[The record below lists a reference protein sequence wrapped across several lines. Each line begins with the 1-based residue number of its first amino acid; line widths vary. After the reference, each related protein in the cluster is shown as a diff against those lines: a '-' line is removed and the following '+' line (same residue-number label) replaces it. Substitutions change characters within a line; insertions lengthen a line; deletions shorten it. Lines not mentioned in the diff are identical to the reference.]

1 LSILYYKLKK
11 LPIIQLKVIAI
22 VVVIV
27 VKIQPNSVEFVGESV
42 KIVIIIVAKGM
53 QIIIVKHIVVIVDL
67 QLKLKG

>member
-53 QIIIVKHIVVIVDL
+53 QIIIVKHIVAIVDL